1 MPRLYLHIQAPFAAF
16 RGMQAG
22 VYRST
27 MPIIPHSA
35 ALGLLLNLAGI
46 EMRGED
52 IGTTL
57 IRSDVPRMRLAIG
70 SVRASEVSTL
80 YQQLHSYP
88 VGNSGNELKGK
99 TFGAKYWIAPVRREV
114 LTSLNA
120 VIAAESDDSELCT
133 RIQKGLRGELDVARY
148 GLPFAGDNNF
158 LFDRI
163 DVVDSPPRAHWYSR
177 FPEDAPVIGS
187 VRLTVGI
194 DREDASRTTSALLA
208 PTSEPSSEPPEAAWL
223 WVPSAASLQK
233 LA

>member
-27 MPIIPHSA
+27 MPTIPPSA
-35 ALGLLLNLAGI
+35 AFGLLLNLAGI

-52 IGTTL
+52 VGTTL
-57 IRSDVPRMRLAIG
+57 IRDDVPRLRLAIG
-70 SVRASEVSTL
+70 TVCDAGVSTL

-88 VGNSGNELKGK
+88 VGNSGKELKEK
-99 TFGAKYWIAPVRREV
+99 TFGSKYWIAPVRREV
-114 LTSLNA
+114 LTDLDA
-120 VIAAESDDSELCT
+120 VVAVESDDAELLD
-133 RIQKGLRGELDVARY
+133 RVQRGLRGELDAVRY

-163 DVVDSPPRAHWYSR
+163 EVVSPAPPVLWYSR
-177 FPEDAPVIGS
+177 FAEAAPVVGS

-194 DREDASRTTSALLA
+194 DRSDASRTTSALLA
-208 PTSEPSSEPPEAAWL
+208 PTAEKSSEPPEAAWL
-223 WVPSAASLQK
+223 WVPRAA
-233 LA
+233 